1 MKKVILS
8 IEGMTCSACS
18 NGLEKFLNKQ
28 NGVKAN
34 VNLVMATASIEY
46 DDEINI
52 SDLEKYIAMAG
63 FKSLGIAKLEEE
75 NKKSSKLPFIIYGFL
90 AILLMYISMD
100 HMLKP
105 IEIPFLNMNKHPIN
119 YSLVLLVL
127 TIPFLYYGFDIIK
140 SGINNLIHKIPNMDT
155 LVSLGIIS
163 SFLYSLFG
171 VYMVLIGNI
180 DYVHNLYFESTAFV
194 IYFIK
199 LGRYIDFNSKEKT
212 KSAIKGLV
220 TITPKVAKI
229 KTSDGI
235 KEVTID
241 EVKKG
246 DILVCYAGDKIATDG
261 IIIEGDAHFDEAFI
275 TGESMPVNKKIGDK
289 VIAGSI
295 NFDGTIFY
303 KAEKIGKDSMIS
315 EIVDLV
321 MEATNT
327 KASISLYADRVS
339 SYFVPIVLII
349 SFITFICCLLLGVS
363 FSNSLTRFVTVLVV
377 ACPCALGLATPLAI
391 VVSEGNLAKRGILVK
406 SSETIELANNIDT
419 VIFDKTGTLT
429 EGKLTISKIYNYSS
443 YSNKELLSIL
453 GSIEYTSTHPIAK
466 GIINYINSKKNSYNK
481 NLKIKDMPGYGIK
494 TTIDSVVYFV
504 GNEKLLKKL
513 NINNDYIDDLEYL
526 KSNGNSIVYIIEGS
540 NIIGLV
546 GVKDTIRSDAKE
558 VINILKS
565 RNIEVIMLTGDN
577 KITSS
582 IVAKQLGITNI
593 ISSVIPKEKSNV
605 IKKLKN
611 ENKKIIMVGDGIN
624 DAPSLTI
631 SDIGISISSGTDIAM
646 DSADVILMKDDL
658 SKIIDFLTISRKTLR
673 NIKQNLFWAFLY
685 NVCMIPIAMGLFIN
699 YGISINPMIA
709 CISMII
715 SSLFV
720 IFNALRLKD

>member
-28 NGVKAN
+28 NGVQAN

-46 DDEINI
+46 DEKITI
-52 SDLEKYIAMAG
+52 SDLEKYVALAG
-63 FKSLGIAKLEEE
+63 FKSLGIANLEEE
-75 NKKSSKLPFIIYGFL
+75 NKKNRVLPFIVYGVL
-90 AILLMYISMD
+90 AIILMYISMA
-100 HMLKP
+100 HMLD
-105 IEIPFLNMNKHPIN
+105 IEIPFLKMSKYPVN
-119 YSLVLLVL
+119 YSLVLLIL

-140 SGINNLIHKIPNMDT
+140 SGINNSIHKMPNMDT

-171 VYMVLIGNI
+171 VLMVIIGNVS
-180 DYVHNLYFESTAFV
+180 YVHNLYFESTTFV

-220 TITPKVAKI
+220 TITPKIAKI
-229 KTSDGI
+229 KTSEGI

-246 DILVCYAGDKIATDG
+246 DILVCYAGEKIATDG
-261 IIIEGDAHFDEAFI
+261 VITDGESHFDEAFI
-275 TGESMPVNKKIGDK
+275 TGESVPVNKKKGDK

-315 EIVDLV
+315 EVVNLV

-327 KASISLYADRVS
+327 KAPISLYADRVS

-349 SFITFICCLLLGVS
+349 SFITFICCLLFEFS
-363 FSNSLTRFVTVLVV
+363 FSYSLTRFVTVLVV
-377 ACPCALGLATPLAI
+377 SCPCALGLATPLAI
-391 VVSEGNLAKRGILVK
+391 VVSEGKLAKRGILVK
-406 SSETIELANNIDT
+406 SSEVIEEANKIDT
-419 VIFDKTGTLT
+419 IIFDKTGTLT
-429 EGKLTISKIYNYSS
+429 KGNLTISKVYNYSS
-443 YSNKELLSIL
+443 YSDKKLLSIL
-453 GSIEYTSTHPIAK
+453 GGIEYSSTHPIAK
-466 GIINYINSKKNSYNK
+466 GVISYIDNKKIDYNK
-481 NLKIKDMPGYGIK
+481 NLKIKNISGYGLK
-494 TTIDSVVYFV
+494 TTIDGVAYFV

-513 NINNDYIDDLEYL
+513 NINNDYISDFEDL
-526 KSNGNSIVYIIEGS
+526 KSNGNSIVYIIEDS
-540 NIIGLV
+540 NIIGLI
-546 GVKDTIRSDAKE
+546 GVKDTIRDNAKE
-558 VINILKS
+558 VINTLKS
-565 RNIEVIMLTGDN
+565 NNIEVIMLTGDN
-577 KITSS
+577 KTTAS
-582 IVAKQLGITNI
+582 IVGKELGITNI
-593 ISSVIPKEKSNV
+593 ISDVIPKEKSNV
-605 IKKLKN
+605 IKKLKKD
-611 ENKKIIMVGDGIN
+611 NKKIIMVGDGIN

-658 SKIIDFLTISRKTLR
+658 SKIIDFLNISKKTLR

-685 NVCMIPIAMGLFIN
+685 NICMIPIAMGLFIN

-720 IFNALRLKD
+720 IFNALRLKK

>member
-28 NGVKAN
+28 NGVQAN

-46 DDEINI
+46 DEKITI
-52 SDLEKYIAMAG
+52 SDLEKYVALAG
-63 FKSLGIAKLEEE
+63 FKSLGIANLEEE
-75 NKKSSKLPFIIYGFL
+75 NKKNRVLPFIVYGVL
-90 AILLMYISMD
+90 AIILMYISMS
-100 HMLKP
+100 HMLD
-105 IEIPFLNMNKHPIN
+105 IEIPFLKMSKYPVN
-119 YSLVLLVL
+119 YSLVLLIL

-140 SGINNLIHKIPNMDT
+140 SGINNSIHKMPNMDT

-171 VYMVLIGNI
+171 VLMVIIGNVS
-180 DYVHNLYFESTAFV
+180 YVHNLYFESTTFV

-220 TITPKVAKI
+220 TITPKIAKI
-229 KTSDGI
+229 KTSEGI

-246 DILVCYAGDKIATDG
+246 DILVCYAGEKIATDG
-261 IIIEGDAHFDEAFI
+261 VITDGESHFDEAFI
-275 TGESMPVNKKIGDK
+275 TGESVPVNKKKGDK

-315 EIVDLV
+315 EVVNLV

-327 KASISLYADRVS
+327 KAPISLYADRVS

-349 SFITFICCLLLGVS
+349 SFITFICCLLFEFS
-363 FSNSLTRFVTVLVV
+363 FSYSLTRFVTVLVV
-377 ACPCALGLATPLAI
+377 SCPCALGLATPLAI
-391 VVSEGNLAKRGILVK
+391 VVSEGKLAKRGILVK
-406 SSETIELANNIDT
+406 SSEVIEEANKIDT
-419 VIFDKTGTLT
+419 IIFDKTGTLT
-429 EGKLTISKIYNYSS
+429 KGNLTISKVYNYSS
-443 YSNKELLSIL
+443 YSDKKLLSIL
-453 GSIEYTSTHPIAK
+453 GGIEYSSTHPIAK
-466 GIINYINSKKNSYNK
+466 GVISYIDNKKIDYNK
-481 NLKIKDMPGYGIK
+481 NLKIKNISGYGLK
-494 TTIDSVVYFV
+494 TTIDGVAYFV

-513 NINNDYIDDLEYL
+513 NINNDYISDLEDL
-526 KSNGNSIVYIIEGS
+526 KSNGNSIVYIIEDS
-540 NIIGLV
+540 NIIGLI
-546 GVKDTIRSDAKE
+546 GVKDTIRDNAKE
-558 VINILKS
+558 VINTLKS
-565 RNIEVIMLTGDN
+565 NNIEVIMLTGDN
-577 KITSS
+577 KTTAS
-582 IVAKQLGITNI
+582 IVGKELGITNI
-593 ISSVIPKEKSNV
+593 ISDVIPKEKSNV
-605 IKKLKN
+605 IKKLKKD
-611 ENKKIIMVGDGIN
+611 NKKIIMVGDGIN

-658 SKIIDFLTISRKTLR
+658 SKIIDFLNISKKTLR

-685 NVCMIPIAMGLFIN
+685 NICMIPIAMGLFIN

-720 IFNALRLKD
+720 IFNALRLKK

>member
-28 NGVKAN
+28 NGVQAN

-46 DDEINI
+46 DEKITI
-52 SDLEKYIAMAG
+52 SDLEKYVALAG
-63 FKSLGIAKLEEE
+63 FKSLGIANLEEE
-75 NKKSSKLPFIIYGFL
+75 NKKNRVLPFIVYGVL
-90 AILLMYISMD
+90 AIILMYISMA
-100 HMLKP
+100 HMLD
-105 IEIPFLNMNKHPIN
+105 IEIPFLKMSKYPVN
-119 YSLVLLVL
+119 YSLVLLIL

-140 SGINNLIHKIPNMDT
+140 SGINNSIHKMPNMDT

-171 VYMVLIGNI
+171 VLMVIIGNVS
-180 DYVHNLYFESTAFV
+180 YVHNLYFESTTFV

-220 TITPKVAKI
+220 TITPKIAKI
-229 KTSDGI
+229 KTSEGI

-246 DILVCYAGDKIATDG
+246 DILVCYAGEKIATDG
-261 IIIEGDAHFDEAFI
+261 VITDGESHFDEAFI
-275 TGESMPVNKKIGDK
+275 TGESVPVNKKKGDK

-315 EIVDLV
+315 EVVNLV

-327 KASISLYADRVS
+327 KAPISLYADRVS

-349 SFITFICCLLLGVS
+349 SFITFICCLLFEFS
-363 FSNSLTRFVTVLVV
+363 FSYSLTRFVTVLVV
-377 ACPCALGLATPLAI
+377 SCPCALGLATPLAI
-391 VVSEGNLAKRGILVK
+391 VVSEGKLAKRGILVK
-406 SSETIELANNIDT
+406 SSEVIEEANKIDT
-419 VIFDKTGTLT
+419 IIFDKTGTLT
-429 EGKLTISKIYNYSS
+429 KGNLTISKVYNYSS
-443 YSNKELLSIL
+443 YSDKKLLSIL
-453 GSIEYTSTHPIAK
+453 GGIEYSSTHPIAK
-466 GIINYINSKKNSYNK
+466 GVISYIDNKKIDYNK
-481 NLKIKDMPGYGIK
+481 NLKIKNISGYGLK
-494 TTIDSVVYFV
+494 TTIDGVAYFV

-513 NINNDYIDDLEYL
+513 NINNDYISDLEDL
-526 KSNGNSIVYIIEGS
+526 KSNGNSIVYIIEDS
-540 NIIGLV
+540 NIIGLI
-546 GVKDTIRSDAKE
+546 GVKDTIRDNAKE
-558 VINILKS
+558 VINTLKS
-565 RNIEVIMLTGDN
+565 NNIEVIMLTGDN
-577 KITSS
+577 KTTAS
-582 IVAKQLGITNI
+582 IVGKELGITNI
-593 ISSVIPKEKSNV
+593 ISDVIPKEKSNV
-605 IKKLKN
+605 IKKLKKD
-611 ENKKIIMVGDGIN
+611 NKKIIMVGDGIN

-658 SKIIDFLTISRKTLR
+658 SKIIDFLNISKKTLR

-685 NVCMIPIAMGLFIN
+685 NICMIPIAMGLFIN

-720 IFNALRLKD
+720 IFNALRLKK

>member
-28 NGVKAN
+28 NGVQAN

-46 DDEINI
+46 DEKITI
-52 SDLEKYIAMAG
+52 SDLEKYVALAG
-63 FKSLGIAKLEEE
+63 FKSLGIANLEEE
-75 NKKSSKLPFIIYGFL
+75 NKKNRVLPFIVYGVL
-90 AILLMYISMD
+90 AIILMYISMA
-100 HMLKP
+100 HMLD
-105 IEIPFLNMNKHPIN
+105 IEIPFLKMSKYPVN
-119 YSLVLLVL
+119 YSLVLLIL

-140 SGINNLIHKIPNMDT
+140 SGINNSIHKMPNMDT

-171 VYMVLIGNI
+171 VLMVIIGNVS
-180 DYVHNLYFESTAFV
+180 YVHNLYFESTTFV

-220 TITPKVAKI
+220 TITPKIAKI
-229 KTSDGI
+229 KTSEGI

-246 DILVCYAGDKIATDG
+246 DILVCYAGEKIATDG
-261 IIIEGDAHFDEAFI
+261 VITDGESHFDEAFI
-275 TGESMPVNKKIGDK
+275 TGESVPVNKKKGDK

-315 EIVDLV
+315 EVVNLV

-327 KASISLYADRVS
+327 KAPISLYADRVS

-349 SFITFICCLLLGVS
+349 SFITFICCLLFEFS
-363 FSNSLTRFVTVLVV
+363 FSYSLTRFVTVLVV
-377 ACPCALGLATPLAI
+377 SCPCALGLATPLAI
-391 VVSEGNLAKRGILVK
+391 VVSEGKLAKRGILVK
-406 SSETIELANNIDT
+406 SSEVIEEANKIDT
-419 VIFDKTGTLT
+419 IIFDKTGTLT
-429 EGKLTISKIYNYSS
+429 KGNLTISKVYNYSS
-443 YSNKELLSIL
+443 YSDKKLLSIL
-453 GSIEYTSTHPIAK
+453 GGIEYSSTHPIAK
-466 GIINYINSKKNSYNK
+466 GVISYIDNKKIDYNK
-481 NLKIKDMPGYGIK
+481 NLKIKNISGYGLK
-494 TTIDSVVYFV
+494 TTIDGVAYFV

-513 NINNDYIDDLEYL
+513 NINNDYISDL
-526 KSNGNSIVYIIEGS
+526 KSNGNSIVYIIEDS
-540 NIIGLV
+540 NIIGLI
-546 GVKDTIRSDAKE
+546 GVKDTIRDNAKE
-558 VINILKS
+558 VINTLKS
-565 RNIEVIMLTGDN
+565 NNIEVIMLTGDN
-577 KITSS
+577 KTTAS
-582 IVAKQLGITNI
+582 IVGKELGITNI
-593 ISSVIPKEKSNV
+593 ISDVIPKEKSNV
-605 IKKLKN
+605 IKKLKKD
-611 ENKKIIMVGDGIN
+611 NKKIIMVGDGIN

-658 SKIIDFLTISRKTLR
+658 SKIIDFLNISKKTLR

-685 NVCMIPIAMGLFIN
+685 NICMIPIAMGLFIN

-720 IFNALRLKD
+720 IFNALRLKK